1 MGLFNSINTA
11 ATGLS
16 ADRVRLDVI
25 ADNMANVNTTRTNE
39 GGPYRRSRVILRP
52 RVESPYWRSPF
63 LPESMDNG
71 IGRGVRV
78 VEIQK
83 DNSPENPNRLVWNP
97 THPDAIQSGPRQGYV
112 EMPNVD
118 IVTEMVDMI
127 SASRSYEANGA
138 IIEGSKAMFQR
149 ALDIGSR

>member
-1 MGLFNSINTA
+1 MGIFNSINIA

-16 ADRVRLDVI
+16 ANRVRLDVI
-25 ADNMANVNTTRTNE
+25 SDNMANVSTTRTPE
-39 GGPYRRSRVILRP
+39 GGPFRRSRVIVRP

-78 VEIQK
+78 VEVQK
-83 DNSPENPNRLVWNP
+83 DNANKPRYVYDP
-97 THPDAIQSGPRQGYV
+97 THPDAIISGPREGYV
-112 EMPNVD
+112 DMGNVD
-118 IVTEMVDMI
+118 VVTEMVDMI
-127 SASRSYEANGA
+127 SATRSYEANAA

-149 ALDIGSR
+149 ALDIGAR